1 MAEKTLVVDDDDA
14 IRNML
19 DAFLKAEGYRV
30 DTAEGVDAALRLIES
45 NDYDIMLI
53 DKNMPGTDGNRESGI
68 DLLRHLRSQSV
79 SSEIIMM
86 TGYPTVETAEEAIE
100 LGAFDYINKP
110 FILGDLRLKMRRLSK
125 YRSYVKQVEE
135 RTAELKAKTI
145 KLEEVNTALRVLL
158 DRREE
163 ERKEFEEAIAS
174 NLKSLVLPYVEKLQ
188 RTRVS
193 SDQATYLAI
202 LQSHLAEI
210 ESRFMRTL
218 SLQHKG
224 LTPTEMQVAI
234 LIKDGKETKDIADIL
249 KVSLK
254 AVEFHRNNIR
264 CKLNLLNKKENLRSH
279 LIALSY
285 PPAST

>member
-1 MAEKTLVVDDDDA
+1 MAEKTLVVDDDNA

-174 NLKSLVLPYVEKLQ
+174 NLKSLVL
-188 RTRVS
+188 
-193 SDQATYLAI
+193 
-202 LQSHLAEI
+202 
-210 ESRFMRTL
+210 
-218 SLQHKG
+218 
-224 LTPTEMQVAI
+224 
-234 LIKDGKETKDIADIL
+234 
-249 KVSLK
+249 
-254 AVEFHRNNIR
+254 
-264 CKLNLLNKKENLRSH
+264 
-279 LIALSY
+279 
-285 PPAST
+285 